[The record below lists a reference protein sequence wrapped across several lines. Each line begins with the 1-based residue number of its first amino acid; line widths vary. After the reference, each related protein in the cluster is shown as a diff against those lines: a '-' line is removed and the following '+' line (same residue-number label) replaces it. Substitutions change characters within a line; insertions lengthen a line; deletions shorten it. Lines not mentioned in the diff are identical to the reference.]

1 MNFILDASVTLAWC
15 FADEATPTTN
25 HLLERLCSEKAFA
38 PNIWSLEVTNV
49 LLMAEKKKRIQ
60 YADIVQFVTLLQTLP
75 IEIDDAAHEK
85 CFHEILGLAYTQKLT
100 TYDITY
106 LELAMRK
113 GLPLASR
120 DHELCAAAKKL
131 GVTIL

>member
-1 MNFILDASVTLAWC
+1 MNFILDTSVTLAWC
-15 FADEATPTTN
+15 FADEATPTTD
-25 HLLERLCSEKAFA
+25 HLLERLSSEKAFV
-38 PNIWSLEVTNV
+38 PSIWSLEVSNV

-60 YADIVQFVTLLQTLP
+60 YADIIQFVTLLQTLP
-75 IEIDDAAHEK
+75 IEIDDVANEK

-100 TYDITY
+100 TYDTTY

-120 DHELCAAAKKL
+120 DKDLCAAAKKL
-131 GVTIL
+131 GIITL